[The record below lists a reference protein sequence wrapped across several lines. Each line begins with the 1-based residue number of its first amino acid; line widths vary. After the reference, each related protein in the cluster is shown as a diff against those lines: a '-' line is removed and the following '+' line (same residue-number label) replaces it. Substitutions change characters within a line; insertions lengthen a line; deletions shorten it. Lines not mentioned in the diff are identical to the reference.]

1 MIIHLLRSK
10 HWVSVFIP
18 SAYINLM
25 YSEYKD
31 MMSCVHSCHSSLRQ
45 CIPITTQLAYFSSLC
60 QWGRLFLKC
69 ILVLFLDSILAFKG
83 LLVKYLMV
91 DIEIKNMEY
100 GIWNMGYWGFRGL
113 ADPKILAYLK
123 LIPS

>member
-1 MIIHLLRSK
+1 MGKIIFE
-10 HWVSVFIP
+10 V
-18 SAYINLM
+18 YT
-25 YSEYKD
+25 
-31 MMSCVHSCHSSLRQ
+31 
-45 CIPITTQLAYFSSLC
+45 CIIFKQYTCF
-60 QWGRLFLKC
+60 
-69 ILVLFLDSILAFKG
+69 FKG

>member
-1 MIIHLLRSK
+1 MLLLK
-10 HWVSVFIP
+10 
-18 SAYINLM
+18 
-25 YSEYKD
+25 YK
-31 MMSCVHSCHSSLRQ
+31 SQSS
-45 CIPITTQLAYFSSLC
+45 IPITTQLAYFSSLC